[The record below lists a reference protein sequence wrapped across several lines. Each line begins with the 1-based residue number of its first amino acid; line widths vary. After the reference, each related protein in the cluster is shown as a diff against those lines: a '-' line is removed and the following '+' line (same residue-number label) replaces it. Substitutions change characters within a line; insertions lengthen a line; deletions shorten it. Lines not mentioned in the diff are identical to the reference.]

1 MKTKEE
7 IQLIITLFGPQPLG
21 VWAGQLFGG
30 LQVFSEPGTRV
41 LKAAPGVMLQ
51 LCGYGAQAPDYLA
64 SAPQPVIAFKVADLE
79 HAIELAE
86 AQGAK
91 MIERTTD
98 PCTGFSFCY
107 LQLADGSMTG
117 CFASV

>member
-1 MKTKEE
+1 MKAKKE
-7 IQLIITLFGPQPLG
+7 IHIIITLFGYHPLG
-21 VWAGQLFGG
+21 DWAGQLFADR
-30 LQVFSEPGTRV
+30 QVFSEPGTRV

-51 LCGYGAQAPDYLA
+51 LCGCGAQAPTYLA
-64 SAPQPVIAFKVADLE
+64 STKQPIIAFKVADLE
-79 HAIELAE
+79 QAIKLAE
-86 AQGAK
+86 AQGAR

-107 LQLADGSMTG
+107 LQLADGSITG